1 MNNAFQDYSLVTT
14 GEIAL
19 LPGVYFGLLQQ
30 TKSFGGM
37 TQFLRPE
44 KYVWLKALGRAIVTI
59 AILIGPFLMLA
70 LITTKQI

>member
-1 MNNAFQDYSLVTT
+1 MNEGIWSTNISNDCGSTSLNNAFQDFSLVTT

-37 TQFLRPE
+37 TRFLRPE
-44 KYVWLKALGRAIVTI
+44 K
-59 AILIGPFLMLA
+59 
-70 LITTKQI
+70 